1 MGGLLF
7 LIVVLIVFGLAYY
20 IGIMAYSYTME
31 SLHKALNYTG
41 SQEQLQMLNT
51 LVYGFIWIFLATT
64 IVIYLVES
72 YKRAKIE
79 RMRER
84 I

>member
-31 SLHKALNYTG
+31 SLHTFN
-41 SQEQLQMLNT
+41 SF
-51 LVYGFIWIFLATT
+51 LVITHG
-64 IVIYLVES
+64 VG
-72 YKRAKIE
+72 
-79 RMRER
+79 
-84 I
+84 